1 MPPPYPAERI
11 SVEAP
16 FQDSGVDIMGPFQ
29 LGPHVKRS
37 IMLFVCLT
45 KRAVPTKVIETQS
58 ADSFI
63 NCLIHFKARRPG
75 LINLWSDCDT
85 NFKGANMVLKNA
97 IKEWNN
103 KGEQKMESMGVKWVF
118 GPPNA
123 LT

>member
-1 MPPPYPAERI
+1 M
-11 SVEAP
+11 EAP

-37 IMLFVCLT
+37 IILFVCLT

-85 NFKGANMVLKNA
+85 NFKGANMVLKMRSKNGTT
-97 IKEWNN
+97 KVNKRWN
-103 KGEQKMESMGVKWVF
+103 QWESNGFLV
-118 GPPNA
+118 PPMP
-123 LT
+123 LPRGGGDL